1 MESWSEGT
9 HQDSD
14 DDRSSCNSKFYRHC
28 HSRELKWNTAED
40 NTDDYAD
47 EYRKQVRCVELFLFI
62 SEDSFHI
69 VHRASFAHDS
79 EFVTELESKVAR
91 WQQIDACTV
100 YAGDVD
106 AI

>member
-1 MESWSEGT
+1 MKMIYEAPVIEIIKVEVEEGFNA
-9 HQDSD
+9 SLG
-14 DDRSSCNSKFYRHC
+14 Y
-28 HSRELKWNTAED
+28 
-40 NTDDYAD
+40 TDDYAD